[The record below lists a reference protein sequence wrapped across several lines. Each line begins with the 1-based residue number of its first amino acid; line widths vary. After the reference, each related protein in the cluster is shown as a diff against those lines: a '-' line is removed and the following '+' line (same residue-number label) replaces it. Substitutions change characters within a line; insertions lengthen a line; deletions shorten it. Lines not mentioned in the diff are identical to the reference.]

1 MTDLTKTIVAT
12 GLSSGLGFEALK
24 QLLERKTP
32 FKIIFGAR
40 DTTTTNQAIKKL
52 DFDRA
57 VHKIVVQ
64 PLDLCDL
71 GEVKTFAQKV
81 LEEVGKD
88 NIDYLLLSAGMFKPA
103 TEEESW
109 GSKWCEMAV
118 VNHFCELPTPPQ
130 AGTKPSERNVV
141 RQAQGINSRE
151 RREAQHYLI
160 HLLREKLFAFQ
171 ARIVMVSSGGVR
183 DVEDPAAIEKQITAG
198 SGTEGF
204 PVYASTKFL
213 QLLSA
218 HWWRREL
225 EDQCRVIAV
234 SPGMIPHTGLGR
246 GTGYQVPADSPRAE
260 TMHQGGSRIVGA
272 LFRSDF
278 PDDPERIFLHS
289 KGDWWG
295 TKDIAES
302 LDKELQEK
310 WCPRMEEMEKDAGIA
325 A

>member
-71 GEVKTFAQKV
+71 GEVKTFAQRV

-118 VNHFCELPTPPQ
+118 VNHF
-130 AGTKPSERNVV
+130 S
-141 RQAQGINSRE
+141 
-151 RREAQHYLI
+151 QHYLI

>member
-24 QLLERKTP
+24 QLLERETP

-40 DTTTTNQAIKKL
+40 DTTATNQAIKKL
-52 DFDRA
+52 DFDHA
-57 VHKIVVQ
+57 VHEIV
-64 PLDLCDL
+64 
-71 GEVKTFAQKV
+71 V
-81 LEEVGKD
+81 LEEIGKD
-88 NIDYLLLSAGMFKPA
+88 TIDYLLLSAGMFKPA
-103 TEEESW
+103 TEESSW

-118 VNHFCELPTPPQ
+118 VNQF
-130 AGTKPSERNVV
+130 S
-141 RQAQGINSRE
+141 
-151 RREAQHYLI
+151 QHYLI
-160 HLLREKLFAFQ
+160 HLLREKLFVFQ

-183 DVEDPAAIEKQITAG
+183 NVEDIAAIEQQITAG

-234 SPGMIPHTGLGR
+234 SPGMVPHTGLGR
-246 GTGYQVPADSPRAE
+246 GTGYQVPANLSFSE
-260 TMHQGGSRIVGA
+260 TRHQGGSRIVGA

-295 TKDIAES
+295 TEDIAES

-310 WCPRMEEMEKDAGIA
+310 WCPRMEELEKDAGIA
-325 A
+325 V

>member
-12 GLSSGLGFEALK
+12 GLSSGLGFETLK

-71 GEVKTFAQKV
+71 SEVKTFAQKV

-88 NIDYLLLSAGMFKPA
+88 NIDYLLLNAGMFKPA
-103 TEEESW
+103 TEESSW
-109 GSKWCEMAV
+109 ESKWCEMAV
-118 VNHFCELPTPPQ
+118 VNHF
-130 AGTKPSERNVV
+130 S
-141 RQAQGINSRE
+141 
-151 RREAQHYLI
+151 QHYLI

-204 PVYASTKFL
+204 PAYASTKFL

-246 GTGYQVPADSPRAE
+246 GTGYQVPADSPHAE

>member
-1 MTDLTKTIVAT
+1 MADLTKTIVAT
-12 GLSSGLGFEALK
+12 GLSSGIGFEALK

-57 VHKIVVQ
+57 VHEIVVQ

-71 GEVKTFAQKV
+71 SEVKTFARKV
-81 LEEVGKD
+81 LEEIGKD
-88 NIDYLLLSAGMFKPA
+88 TIDYLLLSAGMFKPP
-103 TEEESW
+103 TEEASW

-118 VNHFCELPTPPQ
+118 VNHF
-130 AGTKPSERNVV
+130 S
-141 RQAQGINSRE
+141 
-151 RREAQHYLI
+151 QHYLI

-183 DVEDPAAIEKQITAG
+183 NVEDPAAIEQQITAG

-246 GTGYQVPADSPRAE
+246 GTGYQVPADSPCAE

-295 TKDIAES
+295 TKEIAES

-310 WCPRMEEMEKDAGIA
+310 WCPKMEELEKDAGIA

>member
-24 QLLERKTP
+24 QLLERETP

-40 DTTTTNQAIKKL
+40 DTTATNQAIKKL

-57 VHKIVVQ
+57 VHEIVVQ

-71 GEVKTFAQKV
+71 SKVKTFAQKV
-81 LEEVGKD
+81 LEEIGKD
-88 NIDYLLLSAGMFKPA
+88 TIDYLLLSAGMFKPA
-103 TEEESW
+103 TEESSW

-118 VNHFCELPTPPQ
+118 VNHF
-130 AGTKPSERNVV
+130 S
-141 RQAQGINSRE
+141 
-151 RREAQHYLI
+151 QHYLI

-183 DVEDPAAIEKQITAG
+183 NVEDIAAIEQQITAG

-234 SPGMIPHTGLGR
+234 SPGMVPHTGLGR
-246 GTGYQVPADSPRAE
+246 GTGYQVPANLSFSE
-260 TMHQGGSRIVGA
+260 TRHQGGSRIVGA

-295 TKDIAES
+295 TEDIAES

-310 WCPRMEEMEKDAGIA
+310 WCPRMEELEKDAGIA
-325 A
+325 V

>member
-24 QLLERKTP
+24 QLLERETP

-40 DTTTTNQAIKKL
+40 DTTTANQAIKKL

-57 VHKIVVQ
+57 VHEIVVQ

-71 GEVKTFAQKV
+71 SKVKTFAQKV
-81 LEEVGKD
+81 LEEIGKTT
-88 NIDYLLLSAGMFKPA
+88 IDYLLLSAGMFKPA
-103 TEEESW
+103 TEESSW
-109 GSKWCEMAV
+109 RSKWCEMAV
-118 VNHFCELPTPPQ
+118 VNHF
-130 AGTKPSERNVV
+130 S
-141 RQAQGINSRE
+141 
-151 RREAQHYLI
+151 QHYLI

-171 ARIVMVSSGGVR
+171 TRIVMVSSGGVR
-183 DVEDPAAIEKQITAG
+183 DVEDIAAIEQQIKAG

-225 EDQCRVIAV
+225 EDKCRVIAV

-246 GTGYQVPADSPRAE
+246 GTGYQVPANLSFSE

-272 LFRSDF
+272 LFRNDF

-295 TKDIAES
+295 TEHIAES

-310 WCPRMEEMEKDAGIA
+310 WCPRMEELEKDAGVAI
-325 A
+325 